1 MADKEQ
7 VYGVKPQIKVVETN
21 KTERYG
27 EYFTLVTS
35 KKQTRIVCGNA
46 IVSREVFKSVK
57 EAKAYIDK
65 KPWELIVNTACW
77 VFDMTHQNNQPS
89 K

>member
-7 VYGVKPQIKVVETN
+7 IYGVKPKVKIVETN
-21 KTERYG
+21 KTEQYG
-27 EYFTLVTS
+27 EFFTLVTNN
-35 KKQTRIVCGNA
+35 KETRIACGNA
-46 IVSREVFKSVK
+46 IVSRNVFKSTK

-65 KPWELIVNTACW
+65 KPWELIINVTAYVN
-77 VFDMTHQNNQPS
+77 DQLKKEQPS